1 MNPTAADP
9 APPPPPPPQPPRSSF
24 SCDRHPQEQFTGF
37 CPSCLCERLT
47 TLDQSSSN
55 PSSSSRRP
63 STSSS
68 SAAAALKSLFSSS
81 SSKPSASFTTTTT
94 NPPPQPPPKPSKPAS
109 FFPELRRTKSFSA
122 SKHEGLG
129 LSFSGAFEP
138 QRKSCDV
145 RVRNT
150 LWSLFTLDNESKVT
164 TSAKPSTSSSSLN
177 PQHSILTKDTHD
189 DFVNKPVFESKE
201 EGEGEEEPQNDESE
215 CSYDSSSS
223 CNNNNNNNN
232 NIGSDEI
239 TPVAAIQEA
248 PVVEE
253 RGDIN
258 LEIVE
263 EEDEEV
269 VDFSTIKPMKDHI
282 DLDSQAKKPSGGGGV
297 REIAGSFWSAASV
310 FSKKWHNWR
319 RKQKMKKRSNGE
331 LSATLPVE
339 KPISRQY
346 RETQSEIADYGF
358 GRRSCDTDPR
368 FSLDAGRISFD
379 DPRYSFD
386 EPRAS
391 WDGYL
396 IGRSFPR
403 MPPMLS
409 VVEDAPAVHV
419 SRSDSQIP
427 VEEPNVLGMNCPVN
441 DDEAVP
447 GGSAQTREYYSD
459 SSSRRRKSLDR
470 SSSIR
475 KTAADVVA
483 EIDEMKG
490 ASNATVLPAN
500 LDCMNGTKVIVAERD
515 SKDANS
521 SSLRDDYSETFEL
534 RSLRDN
540 ASVVGNGEGKGPK
553 KSRRWSWKIWG
564 FIHRRNGGN
573 KDEDDD
579 RDSKANGVE
588 RSYSESWQELR
599 REGNGEVKDGI
610 NRKVFRSN
618 SSVSWRNSSYIGGSF
633 GSVRRLGMEMNGNG
647 KKRRDDFILDRN
659 RSARYSPNNV
669 DHGLL
674 RFYLTP
680 LRSSSRR
687 GAPAKNRQNGSH
699 TIARSVLR
707 LY

>member
-1 MNPTAADP
+1 MNLTAADP
-9 APPPPPPPQPPRSSF
+9 APPPPPPPQPSRSSF
-24 SCDRHPQEQFTGF
+24 SCDRHPLEQFSGF

-47 TLDQSSSN
+47 TLDPSSSN

-68 SAAAALKSLFSSS
+68 SAAAALKSHFSSS
-81 SSKPSASFTTTTT
+81 SSRPSTSLTTTTIT
-94 NPPPQPPPKPSKPAS
+94 NPPPPPPKPSKNNS

-122 SKHEGLG
+122 SKHEGFG
-129 LSFSGAFEP
+129 LNFSCAFEP

-145 RVRNT
+145 RGRNT
-150 LWSLFTLDNESKVT
+150 LWSLFSIDDDSKVT
-164 TSAKPSTSSSSLN
+164 PSGKPSTSYSSLN
-177 PQHSILTKDTHD
+177 PHSIITTKNETHD
-189 DFVNKPVFESKE
+189 DFVNIPVFESKE
-201 EGEGEEEPQNDESE
+201 EEGNE
-215 CSYDSSSS
+215 CCD
-223 CNNNNNNNN
+223 NNSNN
-232 NIGSDEI
+232 GTDEI
-239 TPVAAIQEA
+239 TPVA

-263 EEDEEV
+263 EEEV

-282 DLDSQAKKPSGGGGV
+282 DLDSQAKKPPGGV

-310 FSKKWHNWR
+310 FGKKWHNWR
-319 RKQKMKKRSNGE
+319 RKQKLKKQSNGE

-339 KPISRQY
+339 KPLSRQY

-368 FSLDAGRISFD
+368 FSLDTGRISFD

-403 MPPMLS
+403 MAPMVS
-409 VVEDAPAVHV
+409 VVEDAPVVHV
-419 SRSDSQIP
+419 SRFDTQVP
-427 VEEPNVLGMNCPVN
+427 VEEPNVVGMNCIN
-441 DDEAVP
+441 EGQAVP
-447 GGSAQTREYYSD
+447 GGSAQTREYYLD
-459 SSSRRRKSLDR
+459 SSSSRRKSLDR
-470 SSSIR
+470 SSSIG
-475 KTAADVVA
+475 KTAAAVVA
-483 EIDEMKG
+483 EMDEMKG
-490 ASNATVLPAN
+490 VVSNAKVLPAN
-500 LDCMNGTKVIVAERD
+500 MEYFNGTKVLVGDRD
-515 SKDANS
+515 LGDANS
-521 SSLRDDYSETFEL
+521 NSLRDDCSETFEL
-534 RSLRDN
+534 GSLRDG

-553 KSRRWSWKIWG
+553 KSRRWGWKIWG

-573 KDEDDD
+573 KEDDD
-579 RDSKANGVE
+579 DRYSKANGVE

-599 REGNGEVKDGI
+599 GEGNGEVKEGMI
-610 NRKVFRSN
+610 NRKMFRSN
-618 SSVSWRNSSYIGGSF
+618 SSVSWRNSSYMGGSF
-633 GSVRRLGMEMNGNG
+633 GSVRKLGMEMNGHG
-647 KKRRDDFILDRN
+647 KKRRDDFILERN
-659 RSARYSPNNV
+659 RSARYSPKNV
-669 DHGLL
+669 DNGLL

-680 LRSSSRR
+680 MRSSRR

-699 TIARSVLR
+699 SIARSVLR